1 MGNRLH
7 VAKKYDVQ
15 YDFNTEYFNW
25 LIEEF
30 HYILDAL
37 EIDYN
42 GDVYDSDFEIAKEQW
57 RSGMGKL
64 ATLDSQELE
73 VKREIEES
81 LKRVELT
88 PERMLEI
95 MDEYL
100 KASDPNNDYMYFSFF

>member
-1 MGNRLH
+1 MGCRLH

-15 YDFNTEYFNW
+15 YASIEYFNW

-42 GDVYDSDFEIAKEQW
+42 CEPYDHDFEVCKDQW
-57 RSGMGKL
+57 RIGMGKL
-64 ATLDSQELE
+64 ATLDSQEE
-73 VKREIEES
+73 DVKREIEES
-81 LKRVELT
+81 LKKVELT
-88 PERMLEI
+88 PQRMLEI

-100 KASDPNNDYMYFSFF
+100 QAADPNNNYLNFSFF

>member
-1 MGNRLH
+1 MGCRLH

-15 YDFNTEYFNW
+15 YASIDYFNY

-37 EIDYN
+37 EIDYT
-42 GDVYDSDFEIAKEQW
+42 GDVYEHDFEVSKEQW
-57 RSGMGKL
+57 RTGMGKL
-64 ATLDSQELE
+64 ATLNAQELE
-73 VKREIEES
+73 AKREIEES

-95 MDEYL
+95 MEEYL
-100 KASDPNNDYMYFSFF
+100 NAADPNNNYLNFSFF

>member
-1 MGNRLH
+1 MGCRLH

-15 YDFNTEYFNW
+15 YASIEYFNW

-42 GDVYDSDFEIAKEQW
+42 GEAYDHDFDVSKDQW
-57 RSGMGKL
+57 RTGMGKL
-64 ATLDSQELE
+64 ATLNSQNPE
-73 VKREIEES
+73 VKREIEAA

-88 PERMLEI
+88 PQRMLEI

-100 KASDPNNDYMYFSFF
+100 TASDPNNNYLNFSFF

>member
-1 MGNRLH
+1 MGCRLH

-15 YDFNTEYFNW
+15 YASIEYFNW
-25 LIEEF
+25 LVEEF

-42 GDVYDSDFEIAKEQW
+42 GEPYDHDFEVSKDQW
-57 RSGMGKL
+57 RIGMGKL
-64 ATLDSQELE
+64 ATLDSQEDD

-81 LKRVELT
+81 LKKVELT
-88 PERMLEI
+88 PQRMLEI

-100 KASDPNNDYMYFSFF
+100 QAADPNNNYLNFSFF

>member
-1 MGNRLH
+1 MGCRLH

-15 YDFNTEYFNW
+15 YASIDYFNY

-37 EIDYN
+37 EIDYT
-42 GDVYDSDFEIAKEQW
+42 GEVYEHDFEVGKEQW
-57 RSGMGKL
+57 RTGMGKL
-64 ATLDSQELE
+64 ATLNAQEPKA
-73 VKREIEES
+73 KREIEES

-95 MDEYL
+95 MEEYL
-100 KASDPNNDYMYFSFF
+100 NAADPDNNYLNFSFF

>member
-1 MGNRLH
+1 MGCRLH
-7 VAKKYDVQ
+7 VAKRYDVQ
-15 YDFNTEYFNW
+15 YASIEYFNW

-42 GDVYDSDFEIAKEQW
+42 GEPYDKDFEVSKDLW
-57 RSGMGKL
+57 RIGMGKL
-64 ATLDSQELE
+64 ATLDSQKED

-81 LKRVELT
+81 LKKVELT
-88 PERMLEI
+88 PQRMLEI

-100 KASDPNNDYMYFSFF
+100 QVADPNNNYLNFRFF